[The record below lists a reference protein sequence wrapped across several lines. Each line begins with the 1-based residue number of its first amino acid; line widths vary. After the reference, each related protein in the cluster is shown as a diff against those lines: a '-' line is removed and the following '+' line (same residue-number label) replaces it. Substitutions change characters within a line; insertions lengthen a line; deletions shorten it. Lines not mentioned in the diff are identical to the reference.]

1 MKKKTTK
8 MRGMRLREATYK
20 AVVQAAKAA
29 NAHRT
34 GRQAARRSRSRS
46 IGHAGPFVRPIG
58 GAVSKSPD
66 PEQFVSFRRSELRT
80 RRTARRAAS
89 LFLAAERGILHDP
102 GQHASY
108 VSPWIKA
115 LSDDRNEIFRAAY
128 DASRASAFL
137 LALERDKSLAN
148 LRLLRP
154 KPRRQRW
161 SRKPL
166 ESTRILKPSRI

>member
-1 MKKKTTK
+1 MPDLSFDPSEVQFQNRQTLNNSY
-8 MRGMRLREATYK
+8 RFGDQNYAREELLA
-20 AVVQAAKAA
+20 
-29 NAHRT
+29 
-34 GRQAARRSRSRS
+34 
-46 IGHAGPFVRPIG
+46 
-58 GAVSKSPD
+58 
-66 PEQFVSFRRSELRT
+66 ELRACFWPPSVEFCT
-80 RRTARRAAS
+80 T
-89 LFLAAERGILHDP
+89 P